1 MTTPATDMSIEISRS
16 YGRTVEI
23 QKPDRTGIWI
33 RHDAT
38 FKTTVADLEDVKD
51 VSDNLHKMA
60 YEDVHASISAE
71 MKKIKAAFAP
81 KDDEPFEGKSDGLS
95 SMPQV

>member
-1 MTTPATDMSIEISRS
+1 MSIEISRS

-38 FKTTVADLEDVKD
+38 FKTTVDALEDVKD
-51 VSDNLHKMA
+51 ISDNLQKMA
-60 YEDVHASISAE
+60 YADVHESISSE
-71 MKKIKAAFAP
+71 VKKIKAAFAP
-81 KDDEPFEGKSDGLS
+81 KDEEPFSGKSESLS